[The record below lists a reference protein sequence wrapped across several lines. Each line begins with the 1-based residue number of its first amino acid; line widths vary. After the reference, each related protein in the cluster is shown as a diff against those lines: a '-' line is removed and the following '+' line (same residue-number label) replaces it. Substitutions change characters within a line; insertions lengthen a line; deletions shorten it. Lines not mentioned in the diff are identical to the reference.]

1 MVNPDELKTIAVK
14 FQQGIE
20 KLKLL
25 QSCLRELQKLYGYD
39 LPIEGINENAG
50 ELIFWFAGSK
60 YYIKIRITDKDVD
73 QQQPEYKVPIGWL
86 DWGRF
91 NSEGLRE
98 TPENT
103 NYFDERGILCELEK
117 KEFYCNFKDCGD
129 ERIIRGLTQ
138 KLQKLVSRALAINNI
153 T

>member
-1 MVNPDELKTIAVK
+1 MVNPDELKIIAVN

-20 KLKLL
+20 KLTLL
-25 QSCLRELQKLYGYD
+25 RVCLQALQKQHGYK
-39 LPIEGINENAG
+39 LPIEGIDKNAG

-60 YYIKIRITDKDVD
+60 YYVKIRITDKDVD
-73 QQQPEYKVPIGWL
+73 EQQPEYKVPIGWL

-91 NSEGLRE
+91 NGDGLRE

-103 NYFDERGILCELEK
+103 NYFDDRGILCELEK
-117 KEFYCNFKDCGD
+117 EEFYDDFKDCGD
-129 ERIIRGLTQ
+129 ERIIRSLTQ
-138 KLQKLVSRALAINNI
+138 KLQKLVSRALTINNL